1 MASVVSL
8 SVNFTIALLVAL
20 RAYAI
25 SARGHLQLLKMVLR
39 RLVKSPGNFLFPPA
53 SQPQGGITRP
63 AAEW

>member
-8 SVNFTIALLVAL
+8 SGSFTIAFLAAL

-39 RLVKSPGNFLFPPA
+39 SLVKSPGNFLFLPA
-53 SQPQGGITRP
+53 SQPQGGKMPP
-63 AAEW
+63 AAES